1 MAYLLISDESIIE
14 NIHLFYKG
22 NQMAVPN
29 FSKKLKKGVDFCRK
43 AVII

>member
-1 MAYLLISDESIIE
+1 MIAGRKICRIKFHRGVEFKFTIE
-14 NIHLFYKG
+14 FFQI
-22 NQMAVPN
+22 